1 MAHSVTRALA
11 HATQHA
17 QQAEDI
23 RPGPTWTP
31 VSILG
36 GSQLEKNMAQVF
48 ACRKMWEM
56 SDAMQT
62 RVLDMKFSA
71 MDMHRELSDM
81 KDGCEDM
88 RVKMEDGV
96 ALVCS
101 DVGCAC
107 SQALV
112 RRGGNRVFA
121 VHVRARTI

>member
-1 MAHSVTRALA
+1 MVHSVTRVLA

-17 QQAEDI
+17 QQASDNA
-23 RPGPTWTP
+23 PGLAN

-48 ACRKMWEM
+48 ACRRMWEM
-56 SDAMQT
+56 SNTMQN
-62 RVLDMKFSA
+62 RVLDMKFNA

-81 KDGCEDM
+81 KEGCEDM

>member
-1 MAHSVTRALA
+1 MVHSVTRVLA

-17 QQAEDI
+17 QQASDNAS
-23 RPGPTWTP
+23 GLTN

-56 SDAMQT
+56 SDAMQV
-62 RVLDMKFSA
+62 RVLDMKYSA
-71 MDMHRELSDM
+71 MEMHRELSDM
-81 KDGCEDM
+81 KEGCEDM

-112 RRGGNRVFA
+112 RRGGNRAFD

>member
-1 MAHSVTRALA
+1 MVHSVTRVLA

-17 QQAEDI
+17 QQASDNAS
-23 RPGPTWTP
+23 GLAN

-48 ACRKMWEM
+48 ACRRMYEM
-56 SDAMQT
+56 SHAMQT
-62 RVLDMKFSA
+62 RVQDMKFSA
-71 MDMHRELSDM
+71 MEMHRELSDM
-81 KDGCEDM
+81 KEGCEDM

>member
-1 MAHSVTRALA
+1 M
-11 HATQHA
+11 
-17 QQAEDI
+17 
-23 RPGPTWTP
+23 
-31 VSILG
+31 
-36 GSQLEKNMAQVF
+36 KNMAQVF
-48 ACRKMWEM
+48 ACRRMWEM
-56 SDAMQT
+56 SNTMQK
-62 RVLDMKFSA
+62 RVLDMKFHA

-112 RRGGNRVFA
+112 RRGDNRVFA

>member
-1 MAHSVTRALA
+1 M
-11 HATQHA
+11 
-17 QQAEDI
+17 
-23 RPGPTWTP
+23 
-31 VSILG
+31 SILG

-48 ACRKMWEM
+48 ACRKMYEM
-56 SDAMQT
+56 AGAMQT
-62 RVLDMKFSA
+62 RVMDMKFSA

>member
-17 QQAEDI
+17 QQAEDNESGM
-23 RPGPTWTP
+23 RH

-36 GSQLEKNMAQVF
+36 ASQLEKNMAQVF
-48 ACRKMWEM
+48 ACRRMWEM
-56 SDAMQT
+56 SNTMQN
-62 RVLDMKFSA
+62 RVLDMKFNA

-81 KDGCEDM
+81 KEGCEDM

>member
-1 MAHSVTRALA
+1 MAHSVTRVLA

-17 QQAEDI
+17 QQANDNES
-23 RPGPTWTP
+23 GLTN

-71 MDMHRELSDM
+71 MDMHKELSDM